1 VRIGC
6 GPTPMLYF
14 AAHELDVDAAIM
26 ITGSHNPPD
35 HNGFKMMVGHK
46 PFFGEMIRELSRIAA
61 RDDTPMGHGSME
73 AIDLRDAYVD
83 RLLQGLGTT
92 DVSALAVGWDS
103 GNGAAGE
110 ILQRLTRRLSGLH
123 ILLNETIDGRFP
135 AHHPDPTDPHNLIQ
149 LQQTV
154 VERQLDLGIAF
165 DGDGDRVGA
174 VDGRGR
180 IIWGDQLLAILARD
194 VLKSRPGATII
205 ADVKASQALF
215 DEVERLGGKPI
226 MWKTGHSLIK
236 AQMAAAGAALA
247 GEMSGHVF
255 FADDYYGFD
264 DALFAAIRLLR
275 SIVRAARSLEQ
286 LRDELPTLANTPEI
300 RIDCPDDRK
309 FKVVTALRDQLRME
323 GIAFNDTDGVR
334 TTKGGGWWLLRA
346 SNTEAALV
354 ARAEA
359 RNDGE
364 LAAVVRDLSGRLSRL
379 GVALP
384 AHWIGSPSHP
394 K

>member
-1 VRIGC
+1 
-6 GPTPMLYF
+6 
-14 AAHELDVDAAIM
+14 
-26 ITGSHNPPD
+26 
-35 HNGFKMMVGHK
+35 
-46 PFFGEMIRELSRIAA
+46 
-61 RDDTPMGHGSME
+61 
-73 AIDLRDAYVD
+73 
-83 RLLQGLGTT
+83 
-92 DVSALAVGWDS
+92 
-103 GNGAAGE
+103 
-110 ILQRLTRRLSGLH
+110 
-123 ILLNETIDGRFP
+123 
-135 AHHPDPTDPHNLIQ
+135 
-149 LQQTV
+149 
-154 VERQLDLGIAF
+154 
-165 DGDGDRVGA
+165 
-174 VDGRGR
+174 
-180 IIWGDQLLAILARD
+180 
-194 VLKSRPGATII
+194 
-205 ADVKASQALF
+205 
-215 DEVERLGGKPI
+215 
-226 MWKTGHSLIK
+226 
-236 AQMAAAGAALA
+236 MAAAGAALA